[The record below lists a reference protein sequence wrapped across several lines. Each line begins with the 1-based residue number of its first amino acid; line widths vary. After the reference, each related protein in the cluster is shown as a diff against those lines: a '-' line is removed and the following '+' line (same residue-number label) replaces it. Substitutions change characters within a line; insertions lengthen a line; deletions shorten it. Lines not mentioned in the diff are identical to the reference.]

1 MTNTEFF
8 THLLIRYVLAAGVI
22 GIYAL
27 LAQI

>member
-8 THLLIRYVLAAGVI
+8 THLLIRYVLAAGGI
-22 GIYAL
+22 GIYPV

>member
-27 LAQI
+27 LAQV

>member
-27 LAQI
+27 MQ

>member
-8 THLLIRYVLAAGVI
+8 THLMVRFAAAAGII

-27 LAQI
+27 LAQV